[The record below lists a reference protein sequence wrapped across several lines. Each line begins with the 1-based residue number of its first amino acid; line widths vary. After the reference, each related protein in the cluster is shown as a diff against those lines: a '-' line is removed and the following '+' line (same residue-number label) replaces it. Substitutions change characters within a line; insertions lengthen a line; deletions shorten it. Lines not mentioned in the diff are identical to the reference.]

1 MVKETKDI
9 VLAKEYKF
17 GEEYKKYIVTTQR
30 VTDEGR
36 TSLKVTDTSI
46 FGGHD
51 VGITIQEP
59 IAYFSGLCEDGLLS
73 GLVPDGK
80 TALEVLK
87 DLCRRG
93 FSERYPDA
101 SADVYTRLTH
111 EIEIIKQKGMV
122 GGFLI
127 IQDFIKYARSKN
139 LMISPGSGALP
150 GCLVAYCLGITRVDP
165 IEESLSFERYLNIER
180 ETPSYCIRIDVQRGG
195 RSLIFEYLSEK
206 YGSGMPGLL
215 KMLDISIKECVELS
229 IIKDAI
235 DNNISSSKGRR
246 IEIAGIDKN
255 DPAVFE
261 LLASDETEGI
271 LYFDRYDPHTYTT
284 WCRPDD
290 NGNWHE
296 YHVPLVTED
305 AVLFETIWPKT
316 MDELMA
322 AISLD
327 RCLPEEHVGKYL
339 HNIKNQQLITY
350 ECSELEPILHTTYG
364 CVIYQEQV
372 MLILQD
378 IGGFSPEK
386 SDLCRRLL
394 SKRHHLAV
402 EDYRVDFVNGAKEKT
417 GIVAPVANAI
427 YEVLWDEAR
436 YCFNKSHI
444 ASFSLM
450 IYEMAWLKVY
460 FRSEF
465 MEAVEKYRGLKSEI

>member
-1 MVKETKDI
+1 MIKEAKDI
-9 VLAKEYKF
+9 VLAEEYKF

-46 FGGHD
+46 YDGHD
-51 VGITIQEP
+51 VGITIQDP
-59 IAYFSGLCEDGLLS
+59 ISYFSGLCEDGLLS
-73 GLVPDGK
+73 SLVLDDI
-80 TALEVLK
+80 TALDVLK

-93 FSERYPDA
+93 ISERYPDA

-165 IEESLSFERYLNIER
+165 IEENLSFERYLNIER

-195 RSLIFEYLSEK
+195 RFLIFEYLSEK

-215 KMLDISIKECVELS
+215 KMLDISINECVELS

-235 DNNISSSKGRR
+235 DNISSGKGQR

-271 LYFDRYDPHTYTT
+271 LYFDRCDPHTYLTC
-284 WCRPDD
+284 WRPDD

-296 YHVPLVTED
+296 YHEPLVTED
-305 AVLFETIWPKT
+305 VTLFETIRPKT

-327 RCLPEEHVGKYL
+327 RFLPEEHVVKYL
-339 HNIKNQQLITY
+339 HNIKNQQFITY
-350 ECSELEPILHTTYG
+350 ECSELEPILLTTYG

-372 MLILQD
+372 MRILQD

-402 EDYRVDFVNGAKEKT
+402 EDMRVDFMNGAKEKT
-417 GIVAPVANAI
+417 GIDAPVANAI

-436 YCFNKSHI
+436 YCFNKSHV

-465 MEAVEKYRGLKSEI
+465 IKAVEKYRGLKSEI

>member
-1 MVKETKDI
+1 MVKEAKDI
-9 VLAKEYKF
+9 VLGEEYKF

-46 FGGHD
+46 YDGQD
-51 VGITIQEP
+51 SGITIQDP
-59 IAYFSGLCEDGLLS
+59 ISYFSGLCEDGLLS

-87 DLCRRG
+87 DLCQRG
-93 FSERYPDA
+93 FSERYPDT
-101 SADVYTRLTH
+101 SSDVYALLVH

-165 IEESLSFERYLNIER
+165 IKESLSFERYLNIER
-180 ETPSYCIRIDVQRGG
+180 ETPPYCIRIDVEKGA

-235 DNNISSSKGRR
+235 DSISSSKGRR
-246 IEIAGIDKN
+246 IEIAEIDKN

-261 LLASDETEGI
+261 LLISGETEGI

-284 WCRPDD
+284 WWHPDD

-296 YHVPLVTED
+296 YHEPLVTED

-327 RCLPEEHVGKYL
+327 RFLPEEHVGKYL

-350 ECSELEPILHTTYG
+350 ECSELEPILRTTYG

-372 MLILQD
+372 MRILQD

-417 GIVAPVANAI
+417 SLDASTANAI
-427 YEVLWDEAR
+427 YDVLWDKSR
-436 YCFNKSHI
+436 YCFNKAHVE
-444 ASFSLM
+444 AFSLM

>member
-1 MVKETKDI
+1 
-9 VLAKEYKF
+9 
-17 GEEYKKYIVTTQR
+17 
-30 VTDEGR
+30 
-36 TSLKVTDTSI
+36 
-46 FGGHD
+46 
-51 VGITIQEP
+51 
-59 IAYFSGLCEDGLLS
+59 
-73 GLVPDGK
+73 
-80 TALEVLK
+80 
-87 DLCRRG
+87 
-93 FSERYPDA
+93 
-101 SADVYTRLTH
+101 
-111 EIEIIKQKGMV
+111 MV

-165 IEESLSFERYLNIER
+165 IKESLSFERYLNIER
-180 ETPSYCIRIDVQRGG
+180 ETPSYCIRIDVEKGA
-195 RSLIFEYLSEK
+195 RSLIFAYLSEK

-215 KMLDISIKECVELS
+215 KILDISIKECVELS

-235 DNNISSSKGRR
+235 ANSKGQ
-246 IEIAGIDKN
+246 IVEIAEIDKN

-261 LLASDETEGI
+261 LLISGETEGI

-284 WCRPDD
+284 WWHPDD

-296 YHVPLVTED
+296 YHEPLVTED

-327 RCLPEEHVGKYL
+327 RFLPEDHVGKYL

-350 ECSELEPILHTTYG
+350 ECSELEP
-364 CVIYQEQV
+364 
-372 MLILQD
+372 
-378 IGGFSPEK
+378 
-386 SDLCRRLL
+386 
-394 SKRHHLAV
+394 
-402 EDYRVDFVNGAKEKT
+402 
-417 GIVAPVANAI
+417 NAI
-427 YEVLWDEAR
+427 YDVLWDKSR
-436 YCFNKSHI
+436 YCFNKAHME
-444 ASFSLM
+444 AFSLM